1 MRECHNLRIAPAI
14 RDSRFVLQRL
24 DLTATYANIL
34 APPIGNYQRM
44 RESHEL
50 SRRERQIMDSVYR
63 RGKATAAE
71 VMADLPDPPS
81 YSAVR
86 TMLRLL
92 EDKDVLRHEQDG
104 PRYVYIPVVAR
115 ETARASALKH
125 LLTTFFNG
133 SAEQAMAAL
142 LELSDA
148 DLSTGQ
154 SDRMQQLI
162 EQARTEGR

>member
-1 MRECHNLRIAPAI
+1 MSEAQ
-14 RDSRFVLQRL
+14 D
-24 DLTATYANIL
+24 
-34 APPIGNYQRM
+34 
-44 RESHEL
+44 L

-71 VMADLPDPPS
+71 VMADLPEPPS

-92 EDKDVLRHEQDG
+92 EEKGHLRHEQDG
-104 PRYVYIPVVAR
+104 PRYVYVPMVAR
-115 ETARASALKH
+115 ENARVNALKH
-125 LLTTFFNG
+125 LVSTFFNG

-142 LELSDA
+142 LEISDSNLSD
-148 DLSTGQ
+148 DQLTRLQ
-154 SDRMQQLI
+154 DLI